1 MRLFYKIAL
10 AVLLCVVCAA
20 GLPGATGLFGT
31 PLADDPMQAR
41 FYRLDNGITV
51 AFSVNRE
58 TPNIRG
64 CIAFRV
70 GSGDDPADKTGL
82 AHYLEHLLFKGSERL
97 GTIDFEAE
105 RPLLERIEQLY
116 DRHEASRDPDERQ
129 ELYREIDRLS
139 AEAGK
144 YTVQNEFVQA
154 VNAMGGSGLNA
165 YTSLDRTVYFNT
177 FPANQLEKFIR
188 LQFDRFKSPVF
199 RGFHTELE
207 TVFEEYNLYQ
217 DRSDARF
224 SHLLLGALFPNH
236 PYGRPVIGLPE
247 DLKNPSPRRVME
259 FYRRYYVPGN
269 MVIALAGDFDP
280 DAALRMIEQT
290 FGTLPAREV
299 PSSTL
304 PELEPVAGESVHTL
318 VAPENELG
326 AVAWRIVKPTLREL
340 DLLELS
346 ARVLSN
352 GSAGIFDQNLNI
364 PQKVADSGAGS
375 GGKPGVYGYLL
386 VSATPNSGESPEQ
399 ALELLDAE
407 IEKLKRGDFPD
418 WLLTAILDHAEL
430 DRSRSLRNND
440 FRADQLLDSYL
451 ERIDWPDAAG
461 TPARL
466 RLITKAELVEF
477 ARTHFG
483 PDRLVFFR
491 KNGPLAPAE
500 KLAKPPLT
508 PLVTAQGH
516 SAFFQ
521 ELAAM
526 EVSEIE
532 PEFPDLETEVQR
544 DTIRAHGEFRS
555 DDSSGHG
562 GRDVELDLV
571 RNSRDNYFQ
580 LRYRFAVGSRHNRLL
595 PLAGEYSAVA
605 GTEQR
610 SAEALKLELY
620 KLAGSVSIAVG
631 REETVVT
638 LTGLARNLPAIA
650 GIAHEMLSSPAVNPD
665 ALRRLT
671 GKILLERRTEKENPD
686 SVLFSGLL
694 PYVRYGAE
702 YLKRSTLSAG
712 ELEKVEADEVTSL
725 LRRLTGFPV
734 RVDYYGPEL
743 PELRRIAARLIPPL
757 PPSEERNPPPPLRPV
772 EQPITAPAVYFVHVP
787 NVSQLRL
794 LYLADGARFN
804 PDNVGVRFLFNRY
817 YGGGMASVTFRKL
830 RESNSLA
837 YSCYSSYV
845 TPEEPTERH
854 FFMIYLS
861 TQADKLADAMKAVAA
876 MGFPV
881 DPAAIENSRD
891 TLLKSQAAER
901 WHDEALLDLAENFR
915 KMKLPPDYREVTY
928 RQLQSV
934 SASDLQEFYQSE
946 IEPRPRALLVV
957 GDADKVDWKALEMFG
972 PVARLSVDEIFPR

>member
-1 MRLFYKIAL
+1 MSLFHKISLAL
-10 AVLLCVVCAA
+10 LLCVVFAA
-20 GLPGATGLFGT
+20 ALSGGATPLFGT
-31 PLADDPMQAR
+31 PLEDDPMQAR
-41 FYRLDNGITV
+41 FYRLDNGLTV
-51 AFSVNRE
+51 ALSVNRE
-58 TPNIRG
+58 TPNIHG

-97 GTIDFEAE
+97 GTTDFEAE
-105 RPLLERIEQLY
+105 RPLLEQIEHLY
-116 DRHEASRDPDERQ
+116 DLHEASNDPDERL

-139 AEAGK
+139 TEAGK
-144 YTVQNEFVQA
+144 FTVQNEFVQA
-154 VNAMGGSGLNA
+154 VNTMGGSRLNA
-165 YTSLDRTVYFNT
+165 YTSLDRTVYFNS
-177 FPANQLEKFIR
+177 FPANQLEKFIL

-224 SHLLLGALFPNH
+224 SQMLLAALFPNH
-236 PYGRPVIGLPE
+236 PFGRPVIGLPE

-280 DAALRMIEQT
+280 DAALALIEQT

-299 PSSTL
+299 PPSIL
-304 PELEPVAGESVHTL
+304 PELEPVEGESVHTL
-318 VAPENELG
+318 VAPENELS
-326 AVAWRIVKPTLREL
+326 AVAWRIGNPTLREL

-346 ARVLSN
+346 ARILSN
-352 GSAGIFDQNLNI
+352 GAAGLLDQNLNI

-386 VSATPNSGESPEQ
+386 VSATPNAGESTEQ

-430 DRSRSLRNND
+430 DRSRALRNND

-451 ERIDWPDAAG
+451 ERIDWPDAAA
-461 TPARL
+461 TPAR
-466 RLITKAELVEF
+466 RRSITKAEVIEF
-477 ARTHFG
+477 ARKHFTQ
-483 PDRLVFFR
+483 DRLVFFR

-500 KLAKPPLT
+500 KLSKPPLT

-516 SAFFQ
+516 SAFFR

-526 EVSEIE
+526 NVLEIE
-532 PEFPDLETEVQR
+532 PEFPDLETEILSR
-544 DTIRAHGEFRS
+544 TIEVETESPS
-555 DDSSGHG
+555 DDGKERSL
-562 GRDVELDLV
+562 RRVELQLIPN
-571 RNSRDNYFQ
+571 RRDDYFQ

-595 PLAGEYSAVA
+595 PIAGEYGSVA

-620 KLAGSVSIAVG
+620 KLAGSVSISVDK
-631 REETVVT
+631 EETVVT
-638 LTGLARNLPAIA
+638 LTGLGENLLAITA
-650 GIAHEMLSSPAVNPD
+650 VAKEMLTCPAVD
-665 ALRRLT
+665 EEALQRLVE
-671 GKILLERRTEKENPD
+671 KILLERKADRENPD
-686 SVLFSGLL
+686 AVLSAGLL
-694 PYVRYGAE
+694 PFVRYGAD
-702 YLKRSTLSAG
+702 YLKQSTLSSE
-712 ELEKVEADEVTSL
+712 ELGRIQADELAAL
-725 LRRLTGFPV
+725 LRELTGYPV
-734 RVDYYGPEL
+734 RIDYYGPWVSERLL
-743 PELRRIAARLIPPL
+743 PMFLPLSLLEKQPPE
-757 PPSEERNPPPPLRPV
+757 PQRPV
-772 EQPITAPAVYFVHVP
+772 EQPIASPAVYFVHIP

-794 LYLADGARFN
+794 LYLADGEPFN

-845 TPEEPTERH
+845 TPEEPTGRH
-854 FFMIYLS
+854 FFLTYLS
-861 TQADKLADAMKAVAA
+861 TQADKLADAMKAVDA

-901 WHDEALLDLAENFR
+901 WHDEALFELAENFR
-915 KMKLPPDYREVTY
+915 KMKLPPDYRETTY
-928 RQLQSV
+928 RQLQEV
-934 SASDLQEFYQSE
+934 TIPDLQEFHQRE

-957 GDADKVDWKALEMFG
+957 GDADRVDWKALEAFG
-972 PVARLSVDEIFPR
+972 PVRRLSVDEIFPR